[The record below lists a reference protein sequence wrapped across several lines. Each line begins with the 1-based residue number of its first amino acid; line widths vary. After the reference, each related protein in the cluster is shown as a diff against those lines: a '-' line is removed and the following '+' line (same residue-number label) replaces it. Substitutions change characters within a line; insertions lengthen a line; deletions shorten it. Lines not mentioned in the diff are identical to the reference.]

1 MDNLMKD
8 DPIEKLKYLMGN
20 FNSLKSNIDLYSKFI
35 KLSSDDIKSEKN

>member
-1 MDNLMKD
+1 MDKLIKD

-35 KLSSDDIKSEKN
+35 KISTDNIKPEKN